1 MYYKLNLLF
10 SICSFLFA
18 YYKNKK
24 ILISSQ
30 EKLFFISFFLKSR
43 DFLFRKFR
51 YEFHQ
56 SQYLSLPFQ
65 YVT

>member
-30 EKLFFISFFLKSR
+30 EKLFLFLFFLKAETFSSGNFGMSFINR
-43 DFLFRKFR
+43 SICPCLF
-51 YEFHQ
+51 
-56 SQYLSLPFQ
+56 SM
-65 YVT
+65 